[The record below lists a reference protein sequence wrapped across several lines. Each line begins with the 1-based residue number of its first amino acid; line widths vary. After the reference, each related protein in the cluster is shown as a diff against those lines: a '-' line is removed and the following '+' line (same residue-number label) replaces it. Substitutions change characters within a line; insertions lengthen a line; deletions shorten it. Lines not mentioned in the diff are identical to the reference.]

1 MSRRIVWIGI
11 VAVGLGLLTLAVFS
25 NPDRSAG
32 RIEGPGRGQ
41 SQFEASQRAS
51 LEAAAALT
59 TTAASPAKSVLFGDL
74 HVHSTFSI
82 DAFAFALP
90 IFGGEGAHP
99 PADACDFARY
109 CSSVDF
115 YSLNDHAEG
124 LTPARW
130 QESIESVRQCNALA
144 GDPAN
149 PDLVAFMGWEWTQ
162 VGDRPE
168 SHYGHRN
175 VIFRGLADS
184 DLPTRPI
191 SALPAGITNR
201 ARALWLVRA
210 LERLGPLGLGE
221 YADFLWLTRQIAET
235 PDCPSGVDPRALPA
249 DCRENAA
256 TPAELFAKLESWDT
270 DYLVIPHGLAWGI
283 HAPPGSGLDTLLRD
297 GNHDPA
303 RERLVEIFSGHG
315 NGEEYRDAL
324 PDAEAGDVCPAPT
337 ADHLACCWQA
347 GEIMRGRCGDLPEA
361 ECEQRVEEARRI
373 ALEAAETP
381 HRTFPDTT
389 PEDWL
394 DCDQC
399 RDCFKPAMNLRPRQ
413 TAQYS
418 LAVSRFAEDDASD
431 AAPGTASGAATG
443 PATGRFRWGFI
454 ASTDNHTARP
464 ATGYKQY
471 DRHEMTDARG
481 MASPA
486 LDRLTRPFI
495 AGRPAD
501 PPRAQPGRAER
512 RSFQG
517 LFDVERQAS
526 FMYPGGLVAVHAE
539 SRDRHSIWDALGRRE
554 VYGTSGPRIL
564 LWFDLLNAP
573 GGPAAMGSEVSLATA
588 PEFEVRAAGAF
599 QQLPG
604 CPETSHSAL
613 SPARLERLCRG
624 ECDHPGDER
633 HPIAAIEIVRV
644 RPQMRPGEPVETLI
658 DDPWRRFECPADPAG
673 CSVRFSDPDF
683 VASGRSAVYYAR
695 VLQAATPAINAAN
708 LRTEFDA
715 AGFAVSVDPCHGSY
729 RTSFDDDCLAPA
741 QERAWSSPI
750 FVEPAAAAPAVRAL
764 NAIASP
770 GSHARARASTARGS
784 GS

>member
-1 MSRRIVWIGI
+1 MSRRIAWIG
-11 VAVGLGLLTLAVFS
+11 VAAVGLCLLVWVTFS
-25 NPDRSAG
+25 KPDRSAG
-32 RIEGPGRGQ
+32 TIEGAARPE
-41 SQFEASQRAS
+41 SQFGVSQQASV
-51 LEAAAALT
+51 ETAAAL
-59 TTAASPAKSVLFGDL
+59 AAPGAEATKPILFGDL

-109 CSSVDF
+109 CSSIDF
-115 YSLNDHAEG
+115 FSLNDHAEG

-130 QESIESVRQCNALA
+130 QESIDSIRQCNALA
-144 GDPAN
+144 GESAN

-168 SHYGHRN
+168 SHFGHRN

-191 SALPAGITNR
+191 SALPDGITQR

-210 LERLGPLGLGE
+210 IEKLGPLGLGE
-221 YADFLWLTRQIAET
+221 VADFLWLTRQIAET
-235 PDCPSGVDPRALPA
+235 PDCPSGIDTLDLPG

-256 TPAELFAKLESWDT
+256 TPAELFAKLDRWNS

-283 HAPPGSGLDTLLRD
+283 HAPPGSGLDRLLRD
-297 GNHDPA
+297 GNHDPV
-303 RERLVEIFSGHG
+303 RERLVETFSGHG
-315 NGEEYRDAL
+315 NGEEYREAM
-324 PDAEAGDVCPAPT
+324 PDTEAGDPCPAPT
-337 ADHLACCWQA
+337 PDHLPCCWQA
-347 GEIMRGRCGDLPEA
+347 GEIMRARCGDLPAA
-361 ECEQRVEEARRI
+361 ECERRI
-373 ALEAAETP
+373 EAAKRLALEAAETP
-381 HRTFPDTT
+381 HRIFPDTT

-418 LAVSRFAEDDASD
+418 LAVSRFDEDDATD
-431 AAPGTASGAATG
+431 TAPE
-443 PATGRFRWGFI
+443 RFRWGFI

-471 DRHEMTDARG
+471 ARREMTDARG
-481 MASPA
+481 MASPT

-495 AGRPAD
+495 AGRPRD
-501 PPRAQPGRAER
+501 PQRAQPGRAER
-512 RSFQG
+512 HSFQG

-539 SRDRHSIWDALGRRE
+539 TRDRHSIWAALGRRE

-564 LWFDLLNAP
+564 LWFDLLNASE
-573 GGPAAMGSEVSLATA
+573 GPAPMGSEVSLGAA

-599 QQLPG
+599 RQRPG
-604 CPETSHSAL
+604 CPEASHSAL
-613 SPARLERLCRG
+613 SPERLERLCRG
-624 ECDHPGDER
+624 ECYHPGDER

-644 RPQMRPGEPVETLI
+644 RPQTRPGEAIEALI
-658 DDPWRRFECPADPAG
+658 DDPWRRFDCPADPAG

-695 VLQAATPAINAAN
+695 ALQAATPAINAAN
-708 LRTEFDA
+708 LRSEFDA
-715 AGFAVSVDPCHGSY
+715 AGNAVSVDPCHGSY
-729 RTSFDDDCLAPA
+729 RTAFDDDCLAPA

-750 FVEPAAAAPAVRAL
+750 FVEPASRTSEAFRVR
-764 NAIASP
+764 NASP
-770 GSHARARASTARGS
+770 APESRVRARASAARAS

>member
-1 MSRRIVWIGI
+1 MSRRIVWIG
-11 VAVGLGLLTLAVFS
+11 VASVGLCLLIALLIRVAFQS
-25 NPDRSAG
+25 PDRSAG
-32 RIEGPGRGQ
+32 TIEGPARPE
-41 SQFEASQRAS
+41 SQFRASARAS
-51 LEAAAALT
+51 LEAASTLAG
-59 TTAASPAKSVLFGDL
+59 ASAVPAKPILFGDL

-115 YSLNDHAEG
+115 FSLNDHAEG

-130 QESIESVRQCNALA
+130 RESIDSIRQCNALA

-149 PDLVAFMGWEWTQ
+149 PDLVAFVGWEWTQ

-175 VIFRGLADS
+175 VIFRGLADA
-184 DLPTRPI
+184 DLPARPI
-191 SALPAGITNR
+191 SALPDGITKR

-210 LERLGPLGLGE
+210 IEKLGPVGLGE

-235 PDCPSGVDPRALPA
+235 PDCPSGIDTLDLPT

-256 TPAELFAKLESWDT
+256 TPAELFAKLDRWDS

-283 HAPPGSGLDTLLRD
+283 HAPPGSSLDTLLRD
-297 GNHDPA
+297 GNHDPS
-303 RERLVEIFSGHG
+303 RERLIETFSGHG
-315 NGEEYRDAL
+315 NSEEYRETL

-337 ADHLACCWQA
+337 AAHLPCCWRA
-347 GEIMRGRCGDLPEA
+347 GEIMRARCGDLPAA
-361 ECEQRVEEARRI
+361 ECERRVEEAKRL

-381 HRTFPDTT
+381 HRIFPDTT

-418 LAVSRFAEDDASD
+418 LAISRFATDDAAD
-431 AAPGTASGAATG
+431 ATPE
-443 PATGRFRWGFI
+443 RFHWGFI

-471 DRHEMTDARG
+471 ARHEMTDARG
-481 MASPA
+481 IASPVI
-486 LDRLTRPFI
+486 DRLTRPFI
-495 AGRPAD
+495 AGRSRDAQ
-501 PPRAQPGRAER
+501 RAQSGRAER

-539 SRDRHSIWDALGRRE
+539 SRDRHSIWNALGRRE

-573 GGPAAMGSEVSLATA
+573 GGSAPMGSEVSLGDA

-599 QQLPG
+599 EQRPG
-604 CPETSHSAL
+604 CPETSRNAL
-613 SPARLERLCRG
+613 SPERLERLCRG
-624 ECDHPGDER
+624 ECYHPDDTR
-633 HPIAAIEIVRV
+633 HPIDAIEIVRV
-644 RPQMRPGEPVETLI
+644 RPQTRPGEPIASLI
-658 DDPWRRFECPADPAG
+658 DDPWRRFDCPADPAG
-673 CSVRFSDPDF
+673 CRVRFSDPDF
-683 VASGRSAVYYAR
+683 VASGRSTVYYAR
-695 VLQAATPAINAAN
+695 ALQAATPAINAEN
-708 LRTEFDA
+708 LRGEFDA
-715 AGFAVSVDPCHGSY
+715 AGNAVSVDPCYGSH

-750 FVEPAAAAPAVRAL
+750 FVEPAGSVGGDLSARHD
-764 NAIASP
+764 IASP
-770 GSHARARASTARGS
+770 RPPSRARSSTARRS
-784 GS
+784 GG

>member
-1 MSRRIVWIGI
+1 MSRRIAWIGI
-11 VAVGLGLLTLAVFS
+11 AVVGLWLLALGVFS
-25 NPDRSAG
+25 SPDRSAG
-32 RIEGPGRGQ
+32 TIEASARPESRFG
-41 SQFEASQRAS
+41 ASQRAS
-51 LEAAAALT
+51 MEAAAALAPVGT
-59 TTAASPAKSVLFGDL
+59 PPAKPILFGDL

-115 YSLNDHAEG
+115 FSLNDHAEG

-130 QESIESVRQCNALA
+130 QESIDSVRQCNALA
-144 GDPAN
+144 GDPEN

-175 VIFRGLADS
+175 VIFRGLSDS
-184 DLPTRPI
+184 ELPTRPI
-191 SALPAGITNR
+191 SALPDGITKR

-210 LERLGPLGLGE
+210 LEKLGPLGLGE

-235 PDCPSGVDPRALPA
+235 PDCPRDIDTRELSAN
-249 DCRENAA
+249 CRENAA
-256 TPAELFAKLESWDT
+256 TPAELFAKLDRWGS

-283 HAPPGSGLDTLLRD
+283 HAPPGSGLDTLLND

-303 RERLVEIFSGHG
+303 RERLLETFSGHG
-315 NGEEYRDAL
+315 NGEEYRETM
-324 PDAEAGDVCPAPT
+324 PDAEAGDICPAPSEE
-337 ADHLACCWQA
+337 HLPCCWQA
-347 GEIMRGRCGDLPEA
+347 GEIMRARCGDLPAA
-361 ECEQRVEEARRI
+361 ECERRVEEAKQL

-381 HRTFPDTT
+381 HRIFPDTT

-418 LAVSRFAEDDASD
+418 LAVSRFAEDDD
-431 AAPGTASGAATG
+431 TTNAAPE
-443 PATGRFRWGFI
+443 RFHWGFI

-471 DRHEMTDARG
+471 ARHEMTDARG
-481 MASPA
+481 LASPIT
-486 LDRLTRPFI
+486 DRLTRPFI
-495 AGRPAD
+495 AGRVRD
-501 PPRAQPGRAER
+501 PQRAQPGRAER

-539 SRDRHSIWDALGRRE
+539 TRDRHSIWAALGRRE

-564 LWFDLLNAP
+564 LWFDLLNAD
-573 GGPAAMGSEVSLATA
+573 GGPAPMGSEASLGDT

-599 QQLPG
+599 RQQAG
-604 CPETSHSAL
+604 CPVASSSAL
-613 SPARLERLCRG
+613 SPDRLERLCRG
-624 ECDHPGDER
+624 ECYHPGDER
-633 HPIAAIEIVRV
+633 QPIAAIEVIRV
-644 RPQMRPGEPVETLI
+644 RPQTRPGEPIEPLI
-658 DDPWRRFECPADPAG
+658 DDPWRRFDCPDDPAG
-673 CSVRFSDPDF
+673 CRIRFSDPDF
-683 VASGRSAVYYAR
+683 VASGRSAVYYVRA
-695 VLQAATPAINAAN
+695 LQAATPAINAAN
-708 LRTEFDA
+708 LRSEFDA
-715 AGFAVSVDPCHGSY
+715 AGNAISVDPCHGGY
-729 RTSFDDDCLAPA
+729 RSDFDDDCLAPA

-750 FVEPAAAAPAVRAL
+750 FVEATSVAFGGRNPSAESAAR
-764 NAIASP
+764 
-770 GSHARARASTARGS
+770 
-784 GS
+784 

>member
-1 MSRRIVWIGI
+1 MSRRIAWIGI
-11 VAVGLGLLTLAVFS
+11 AVVGLWLVALGIS
-25 NPDRSAG
+25 SSPDRSAG
-32 RIEGPGRGQ
+32 TIEASARPESSFG
-41 SQFEASQRAS
+41 ASQRAT
-51 LEAAAALT
+51 LEAAAALAPAG
-59 TTAASPAKSVLFGDL
+59 AAPAKPILFGDL

-115 YSLNDHAEG
+115 FSLNDHAEG

-130 QESIESVRQCNALA
+130 QESIDSVRQCNALA
-144 GDPAN
+144 GDPEN

-175 VIFRGLADS
+175 VIFRGLSDS
-184 DLPTRPI
+184 ELPTRPI
-191 SALPAGITNR
+191 SALPDGITQR

-210 LERLGPLGLGE
+210 LEKLGPLGLGE

-235 PDCPSGVDPRALPA
+235 PDCPRDIDTRELPA

-256 TPAELFAKLESWDT
+256 TPAELFAKLDRWGS

-283 HAPPGSGLDTLLRD
+283 HAPPGSGLDNLLKD

-303 RERLVEIFSGHG
+303 RERLLETFSGHG
-315 NGEEYRDAL
+315 NGEEYREAM
-324 PDAEAGDVCPAPT
+324 PDAEAGDMCPAPS
-337 ADHLACCWQA
+337 ADHLPCCWQA
-347 GEIMRGRCGDLPEA
+347 GEIMRARCGDLPAA
-361 ECEQRVEEARRI
+361 ECEQRVEQAKRL

-381 HRTFPDTT
+381 HRIFPDTT

-418 LAVSRFAEDDASD
+418 LAVSRFAEDDGTTN
-431 AAPGTASGAATG
+431 AAPE
-443 PATGRFRWGFI
+443 RFHWGFI

-471 DRHEMTDARG
+471 ARHEMTDTRG
-481 MASPA
+481 LASPIT
-486 LDRLTRPFI
+486 DRLTRPFI
-495 AGRPAD
+495 AGRVRD
-501 PPRAQPGRAER
+501 PQRAQPGRAER

-539 SRDRHSIWDALGRRE
+539 TRDRHSIWAALGRRE

-564 LWFDLLNAP
+564 LWFDLLNVD
-573 GGPAAMGSEVSLATA
+573 GGPAPMGSELSLGTA

-599 QQLPG
+599 RQRPG
-604 CPETSHSAL
+604 CPDASSSAL
-613 SPARLERLCRG
+613 SPERLERLCRG
-624 ECDHPGDER
+624 ECYHPGDER
-633 HPIAAIEIVRV
+633 RPIAAIEVIRV
-644 RPQMRPGEPVETLI
+644 RPQTRPGEPIESLI
-658 DDPWRRFECPADPAG
+658 DDPWRRFDCPDDPAG
-673 CSVRFSDPDF
+673 CRVRFSDPDF
-683 VASGRSAVYYAR
+683 VASGRSAVYYVRA
-695 VLQAATPAINAAN
+695 LQAATPAINAAN
-708 LRTEFDA
+708 LRSEFDA
-715 AGFAVSVDPCHGSY
+715 AGNAISVDPCHGSY
-729 RTSFDDDCLAPA
+729 RSDFDDDCLAPA

-750 FVEPAAAAPAVRAL
+750 FVEATSVAGAAFGDRNPSVESAAR
-764 NAIASP
+764 
-770 GSHARARASTARGS
+770 
-784 GS
+784 